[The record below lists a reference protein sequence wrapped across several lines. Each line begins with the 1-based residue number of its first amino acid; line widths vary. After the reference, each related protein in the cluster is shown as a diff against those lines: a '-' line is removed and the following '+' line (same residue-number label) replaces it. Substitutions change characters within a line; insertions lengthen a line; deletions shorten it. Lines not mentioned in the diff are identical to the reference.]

1 MEAIKNTNIKSS
13 LKVTSQK
20 IKYFKAKKKI
30 ILDFQEKSK
39 DISIPDFGKLDFE
52 FQMTNKIFQ

>member
-20 IKYFKAKKKI
+20 IKYLKAKKKI
-30 ILDFQEKSK
+30 ILDFQEKTK
-39 DISIPDFGKLDFE
+39 DILILG
-52 FQMTNKIFQ
+52 N

>member
-20 IKYFKAKKKI
+20 IKYLKAKKKI

-39 DISIPDFGKLDFE
+39 DIFIPDFGKLDFE

>member
-20 IKYFKAKKKI
+20 IKYLKAKKKNY
-30 ILDFQEKSK
+30 FRFSR
-39 DISIPDFGKLDFE
+39 
-52 FQMTNKIFQ
+52 KIKGYIYS